1 MTKKL
6 GAKTTE
12 RRGNSGPSSSSLS
25 SPSTRSRRQHTK
37 RSRRLKEDQSDR
49 SKSRSPKRVRKKNGR
64 ANVTSSVSTSSI
76 SLTLNAIE
84 SMVTGVELLSRKDDG
99 FESPS
104 KATTKKTEKAA
115 SSEPQTDLILRLRLD
130 VPSPV
135 SESLSTTIDHEEN
148 PALFGTLGD
157 GKSSIRVMLLN
168 PDGLWSRRLI
178 SETNTSSEN
187 EESPRDWIVK
197 IHGYAATEKFWHVK
211 YQIFPIICLTSI
223 SILETCE
230 TQAAD
235 TKKKSKK
242 KSPLGKPLFS
252 NSVAGSAFS
261 ASMNFK
267 AQAGT
272 IGKFLKERGPFLT
285 NEELAGSSGIM
296 DEWFDATTTATNKN
310 EEESSAMDCDLST
323 PLSRNQNFKKVHE
336 CLSRHSAMLTLQQ
349 SSSSPPSSPESA
361 NENPSSKSATN
372 ADDPS
377 SIQLPPSPL
386 KSKRPAQ
393 HAWELYDGALR
404 EFRTSQMDR
413 QKASLGTNAGRE
425 SAERAELVVKQ
436 HNSALEL
443 ALKEEGPLS
452 IELLEQWHKELLK
465 GLHPEAGTIRTRKVR
480 CGHTVFCPPKRIR
493 KELGEFCSVHIHD
506 TLFCLQ

>member
-1 MTKKL
+1 MMTKKL
-6 GAKTTE
+6 GAKTTG
-12 RRGNSGPSSSSLS
+12 RRGNSGSSSALS
-25 SPSTRSRRQHTK
+25 SPSARSRRQHAK
-37 RSRRLKEDQSDR
+37 RSRRSNEDQSDR

-64 ANVTSSVSTSSI
+64 GYVASSFSTSSI
-76 SLTLNAIE
+76 SLTPNAIE
-84 SMVTGVELLSRKDDG
+84 SMVTGVEILGRRDDG

-104 KATTKKTEKAA
+104 KAATKKTGNTA
-115 SSEPQTDLILRLRLD
+115 SSVPETDLILRLRLD
-130 VPSPV
+130 GPSPV

-157 GKSSIRVMLLN
+157 GKSSIRAMLLN
-168 PDGLWSRRLI
+168 PDGLWSKRLI
-178 SETNTSSEN
+178 SETNASSEN
-187 EESPRDWIVK
+187 EASPRDWIVK

-230 TQAAD
+230 TQDAD
-235 TKKKSKK
+235 TKKKSSKK

-261 ASMNFK
+261 ASMNCK

-272 IGKFLKERGPFLT
+272 IGKFFKERGPFLT

-296 DEWFDATTTATNKN
+296 DEWFDATTTATTAK
-310 EEESSAMDCDLST
+310 EEDGSAIDCDLST

-349 SSSSPPSSPESA
+349 SSSSPLSSPD
-361 NENPSSKSATN
+361 NPSSTSTTN
-372 ADDPS
+372 VDNPS
-377 SIQLPPSPL
+377 SIPLPPSPL

-393 HAWELYDGALR
+393 HAWELYDGALK

-413 QKASLGTNAGRE
+413 QKASLGSNAGRE
-425 SAERAELVVKQ
+425 SAERAEMVVER

-443 ALKEEGPLS
+443 ALEEEGPLS
-452 IELLEQWHKELLK
+452 IELLEKWHKELLR
-465 GLHPEAGTIRTRKVR
+465 GLHPEAGIIRTRKVR

-493 KELGEFCSVHIHD
+493 KELGEFC
-506 TLFCLQ
+506 TN